1 MAVTITPA
9 SLDMGSL
16 LSSKFKYTKQITITT
31 TSDIIISYIES
42 NNPSISIEKNYS
54 RNGRKVPYTL
64 LSGQSLV
71 VDVFVENISIR
82 KTENNIAG
90 SIVVCYD

>member
-1 MAVTITPA
+1 MPITITPS

-31 TSDIIISYIES
+31 TSDIIINYIES
-42 NNPSISIEKNYS
+42 NNPSITIEKNYS

-71 VDVFVENISIR
+71 VEVIVENMKIDKVS
-82 KTENNIAG
+82 NNLTG
-90 SIVVCYD
+90 SLVVCYE